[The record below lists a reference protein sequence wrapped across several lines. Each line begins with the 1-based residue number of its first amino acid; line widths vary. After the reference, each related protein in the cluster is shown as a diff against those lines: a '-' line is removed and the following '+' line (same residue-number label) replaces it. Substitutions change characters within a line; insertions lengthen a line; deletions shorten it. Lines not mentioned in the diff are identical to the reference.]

1 MAPARSVGKAFSP
14 LDEELGLL
22 GSGLTPRAEE
32 TLVRLASWMPFEQAR
47 EALNDL
53 VGVQVSKATARR
65 ATLGVGR
72 AALVLLEGEAK
83 RLKQELPPAPVGAAK
98 QAMSADGA
106 MGPLVGG
113 EWGEVKTLVLG
124 EVTRN
129 KRGEVCTQQISSF
142 SRLSTAERFE
152 EAARVETHRRGVE
165 KAPAVCAVQDGAE
178 WLTGLVDYHRADAV
192 RILDFAHAAEHIS
205 AMGQAAMSAGSEVAD
220 DWLSRQLHELKPA
233 GPSQVLADLRALQ
246 ASHSSVQAL
255 RDHLA
260 YLEKREAQMQYPTF
274 QAAGWPIGSGCV
286 ESANK
291 QVVEARLKGAGM
303 HWERDNVN
311 PMLVLRNAVCNQRW
325 DETWKASWMQR
336 QSTRQQQRADHT
348 QARCEQVLA
357 RFLNLFLWCKP
368 FTPRPPL
375 GPVPP
380 PVNHPTSARLEATA
394 GPHRPAA
401 NHPWRRPLVVRHK
414 EGTLA
419 KK

>member
-1 MAPARSVGKAFSP
+1 MAPARSVGKAFFP

-22 GSGLTPRAEE
+22 GTGLTPRAEG

-47 EALNDL
+47 EVLNDL

-65 ATLGVGR
+65 ATLGAGR
-72 AALVLLEGEAK
+72 AALVLLEEEAQ
-83 RLKQELPPAPVGAAK
+83 RLKRELPQAPAGAAK

-106 MGPLVGG
+106 MVPLVGG

-129 KRGEVCTQQISSF
+129 TRGDVCTQQLSSF

-152 EAARVETHRRGVE
+152 EAALVETHRRGVE
-165 KAPAVCAVQDGAE
+165 KATAVCAVQDGAE

-205 AMGQAAMSAGSEVAD
+205 AMGQAAISADSTVLD
-220 DWLSRQLHELKPA
+220 DWLGKQLHALKHE
-233 GPSQVLADLRALQ
+233 GPRQVLADLQALQ
-246 ASHSSVQAL
+246 ASHPDVDAL
-255 RDHLA
+255 RVHLA
-260 YLEKREAQMQYPTF
+260 YLEKREAQMQYPSF

-303 HWERDNVN
+303 HWEHDNVN

-325 DETWKASWMQR
+325 DETWKASRMQR

-348 QARCEQVLA
+348 QARCEQALA
-357 RFLNLFLWCKP
+357 RFLKLFLWCKP
-368 FTPRPPL
+368 LTPRPPL
-375 GPVPP
+375 GIVPP
-380 PVNHPTSARLEATA
+380 HLNHLSSSPLEVTP

-401 NHPWRRPLVVRHK
+401 NHPWRRPIVVRPQQ
-414 EGTLA
+414 GALA
-419 KK
+419 K